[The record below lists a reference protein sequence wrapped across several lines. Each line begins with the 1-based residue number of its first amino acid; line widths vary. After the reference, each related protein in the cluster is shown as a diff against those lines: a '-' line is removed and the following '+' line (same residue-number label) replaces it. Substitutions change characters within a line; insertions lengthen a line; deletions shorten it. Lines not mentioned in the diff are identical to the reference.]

1 MFEKFKTQM
10 QTQFFDKLDELNNSC
25 RAQLSVIYQHAEKLK
40 SISGSSQQTSAEIQT
55 VMLQY
60 EQVFKR
66 IQGGVQWYRDVT
78 EKFNNLKKNVL
89 DYYTRRQA
97 DRANIYRSVGMQMS
111 PGMGSQ
117 PGMGMGGQPGM
128 GMGGQPGMGM
138 MGSQPGMGMGGQ
150 PGMGMGGM
158 GGHQNFGAPNMNN

>member
-128 GMGGQPGMGM
+128 GMGGMG
-138 MGSQPGMGMGGQ
+138 GHPGMGMGGQ

-158 GGHQNFGAPNMNN
+158 GGQQNFGAPNMNN

>member
-1 MFEKFKTQM
+1 
-10 QTQFFDKLDELNNSC
+10 
-25 RAQLSVIYQHAEKLK
+25 
-40 SISGSSQQTSAEIQT
+40 
-55 VMLQY
+55 MLQY

-128 GMGGQPGMGM
+128 GMGGMG
-138 MGSQPGMGMGGQ
+138 GHPGMGMGGQ

-158 GGHQNFGAPNMNN
+158 GGQQNFGAPNMNN